1 MLVCQICFLAFL
13 FGCLFVVVVVVVVV
27 VVLLE
32 KKERIVACYAYN
44 YRHSNVQK
52 SSPTVL
58 FKMLAPTGSP
68 SLGCKSAVR
77 GFA

>member
-13 FGCLFVVVVVVVVV
+13 FGCLFVVV

-58 FKMLAPTGSP
+58 FQMLAPTGSP